1 MLAMALGSLV
11 WTLPHFA
18 TDPYMP
24 TVAGE
29 EEDGPVLCGTAGS
42 DGREGECSGGGEGGE
57 GGSLAAYRFVFVL
70 GQLLHGLGA
79 APLITLGTTFL
90 DESVSKRSSPLYI
103 AVFQTWYGF
112 AFFSKL
118 KLTPKRFVIG
128 PAIGFVMGGSLLSL
142 HTDLVRTPH
151 LLLGQFFYFQLS
163 GVISWLDPSLFS
175 LGWSLVAR
183 LPPHLCRFHPQ
194 CPRPP
199 VLPRQHQPEERHH
212 SGQQG
217 DGGKAQTSTS
227 CYLGSCYQ
235 PDLHFC
241 KRTVYEYMCVIIS
254 P

>member
-103 AVFQTWYGF
+103 AVFQTWYCF

-151 LLLGQFFYFQLS
+151 LLLGQFL
-163 GVISWLDPSLFS
+163 
-175 LGWSLVAR
+175 
-183 LPPHLCRFHPQ
+183 LPTFRCHL
-194 CPRPP
+194 
-199 VLPRQHQPEERHH
+199 L
-212 SGQQG
+212 
-217 DGGKAQTSTS
+217 A
-227 CYLGSCYQ
+227 
-235 PDLHFC
+235 
-241 KRTVYEYMCVIIS
+241 
-254 P
+254 